1 MKIFLVKSVIVFF
14 GIFFLFQATIGS
26 QFESF
31 RNSLDIFS
39 SKEKR
44 DVLKEKIKDE
54 MKKGIEKENYFK
66 EDEKVLISKFLK
78 KIFKELELMENNN

>member
-1 MKIFLVKSVIVFF
+1 MKIFLVKSIIVFF

-39 SKEKR
+39 SNEKR

-66 EDEKVLISKFLK
+66 EDERVLISRFLK
-78 KIFKELELMENNN
+78 KIFKELGLMENNN

>member
-1 MKIFLVKSVIVFF
+1 MKIFLIKSIIVFF
-14 GIFFLFQATIGS
+14 GIFFLFQVTIGS
-26 QFESF
+26 QLESF
-31 RNSLDIFS
+31 KDSLDTFS

-44 DVLKEKIKDE
+44 DVLKEKIKNE

>member
-1 MKIFLVKSVIVFF
+1 MRIFLVKTIIVFF
-14 GIFFLFQATIGS
+14 ATFLLFQVTIGS
-26 QFESF
+26 QFKSF
-31 RNSLDIFS
+31 RDSLNTFS

-44 DVLKEKIKDE
+44 DVFKEKIKDE

>member
-1 MKIFLVKSVIVFF
+1 MKIFLVKSIIVFF

-31 RNSLDIFS
+31 RDSLNTFS

-66 EDEKVLISKFLK
+66 EDERVLISKFLK

>member
-1 MKIFLVKSVIVFF
+1 MKIFLVKSIIVFF

-54 MKKGIEKENYFK
+54 MKKGIEKENYFT
-66 EDEKVLISKFLK
+66 EDERILISRFLK
-78 KIFKELELMENNN
+78 KIFKELELMEK

>member
-14 GIFFLFQATIGS
+14 GVFFLFQATIGS

-39 SKEKR
+39 SKGKR

-54 MKKGIEKENYFK
+54 MKKGIEKEKYFK
-66 EDEKVLISKFLK
+66 EDERVLISRFLK
-78 KIFKELELMENNN
+78 KIFKELELMEK

>member
-1 MKIFLVKSVIVFF
+1 MRIFLVKTIIVFF
-14 GIFFLFQATIGS
+14 ATFFLFQITIGS

-31 RNSLDIFS
+31 TDSINTFS

-66 EDEKVLISKFLK
+66 EDERVLISRFLK
-78 KIFKELELMENNN
+78 KIFKELGLMENNN

>member
-1 MKIFLVKSVIVFF
+1 MKIFLVKSIIVFF

-26 QFESF
+26 QFKSF
-31 RNSLDIFS
+31 RDSLDTFS
-39 SKEKR
+39 SNEKR

-66 EDEKVLISKFLK
+66 EDERVLISRFLK
-78 KIFKELELMENNN
+78 KIFKELELMEK

>member
-1 MKIFLVKSVIVFF
+1 MKIFLVKSIIVFF
-14 GIFFLFQATIGS
+14 GIFFLFQVTIGS
-26 QFESF
+26 QLESF
-31 RNSLDIFS
+31 KDSLDTFS

-44 DVLKEKIKDE
+44 DVLKEKIKNE

-78 KIFKELELMENNN
+78 KIFKELELMDNNN

>member
-14 GIFFLFQATIGS
+14 GVFFLFQATIGS

-44 DVLKEKIKDE
+44 DVLKEKIKNE

-78 KIFKELELMENNN
+78 KIFKELELMEK

>member
-14 GIFFLFQATIGS
+14 GVFFLFQATIGS

-78 KIFKELELMENNN
+78 KIFKELELMEK

>member
-1 MKIFLVKSVIVFF
+1 MKVFLVKSIIVFF

-54 MKKGIEKENYFK
+54 MKKGIEKENYFT
-66 EDEKVLISKFLK
+66 EDERILISRFLK
-78 KIFKELELMENNN
+78 KIFKELELMEK

>member
-1 MKIFLVKSVIVFF
+1 MKIFLVKSIIVFF

-31 RNSLDIFS
+31 RDSLDTFS

-54 MKKGIEKENYFK
+54 MKKGIEKENYFE
-66 EDEKVLISKFLK
+66 EDERIIISKFLK
-78 KIFKELELMENNN
+78 KIFKELELMEK